1 MTSPMTAS
9 HGQSG
14 AELGVTMLVLNAM
27 LAVLPRAWPAVP
39 LPQRSAVP
47 HLPRDQVQVVGVG
60 TATRVR
66 WAVPSHVPKLHFPQS
81 SLVYMAMFMG
91 GVMRYSNTFKAQVK
105 NFTVLSFFSVSSW
118 RLGIVARL

>member
-1 MTSPMTAS
+1 MTSRMTAS

-14 AELGVTMLVLNAM
+14 AELGVAM
-27 LAVLPRAWPAVP
+27 LTVLPRAWPAVP